1 MNVMGIDPGSTAGYA
16 VMTDQGI
23 TRWGQGPMLDVI
35 PEIISVALANAP
47 MDVLAIERAFVGR
60 GIHSSLV
67 VAENESFLRGALWQ
81 AGVHADTWRPLAV
94 EWRALHGFRMES
106 ELAHQQALGM
116 AAARTGSQFRPKD
129 IHVAEAICIA
139 IAAWE
144 KASSERNQLTLGGM

>member
-1 MNVMGIDPGSTAGYA
+1 MKVLGIDPGSTVGYA

-23 TRWGQGPMLDVI
+23 SKWGQGPMLDVI
-35 PEIISVALANAP
+35 PEIISTAMAHAQL
-47 MDVLAIERAFVGR
+47 DVIAIERAFVGR

-81 AGVHADTWRPLAV
+81 AGVRANNWRPLAM
-94 EWRALHGFRMES
+94 EWRALHGFRRES
-106 ELAHQQALGM
+106 KLAHQQALGM
-116 AAARTGSQFRPKD
+116 AAARTGSQFRPKN

-144 KASSERNQLTLGGM
+144 KTSNERNQLTLGGM